1 MNCLIP
7 DFVLNCYYLWKSDS
21 SREPRELRNG
31 ETMLFNSMTFAIFL
45 PVVFLLYYA
54 LPHKYRWIFLLVASY
69 VFYMNLH
76 VGYGILLFLT
86 TVLTYFLARK
96 LENCTADTGRRSC
109 LLGGILPLV
118 LILLFYKTASPLID
132 RLNVLIDAGRLPMQP
147 ITVRILLPA
156 GVSFYFFQSMGYLID
171 VYKKKIP
178 AEKHFGYY
186 ALFVSFF
193 PQLLA
198 GPIGR
203 ADSLLPQYKKER
215 PFSYENV
222 TYGLRQMAW
231 GYFKKLVIA
240 DVFAAV
246 VDKVYNNAGS
256 YVGLVFIIVTVM
268 FAIEIYCD
276 FSGYSDIAIGCARLF
291 GIELMTNFKS
301 PYYSFTIK
309 EFWSRWHISLST
321 WFRDYVYIPLGGN
334 RVGRFRHCLNL
345 MITFLVSGFW
355 HGSSLTYI
363 LWGGIHGFL
372 QIVESFLYPKERN
385 GIRLTHKNHWWQ
397 LPITFI
403 LLCLSWIF
411 FRANTIQDALWIL
424 SRLFW
429 DASRPVNYLKTA
441 VICLDMP
448 YVSMFGM
455 FFSVVIL
462 GIYDYISL
470 KQDVIAL
477 ISRQNF
483 LVRWLIYVLLL
494 VVIALFSNKGIATEF
509 IYFQF

>member
-1 MNCLIP
+1 
-7 DFVLNCYYLWKSDS
+7 
-21 SREPRELRNG
+21 
-31 ETMLFNSMTFAIFL
+31 MLFNSITFAIFI
-45 PVVFLLYYA
+45 PIVFLLYYA
-54 LPHKYRWIFLLVASY
+54 LPHKYRWVFLLLASY

-76 VGYGILLFLT
+76 VGYGLLLFLST
-86 TVLTYFLARK
+86 ILTYTLALR
-96 LENCTADTGRRSC
+96 LEQAGSDRAKKQC
-109 LLGGILPLV
+109 LLWGILPLV
-118 LILLFYKTASPLID
+118 LILLFYKTANPIISLINT
-132 RLNVLIDAGRLPMQP
+132 RIHEGGLSLQP
-147 ITVRILLPA
+147 ITLSILLPA

-171 VYKKKIP
+171 VYKGKIH

-203 ADSLLPQYKKER
+203 ADSLLPQYKKEH
-215 PFSYENV
+215 PFRYESV
-222 TYGLRQMAW
+222 TYGLKQMAW

-240 DVFAAV
+240 DVFATV
-246 VDKVYNNAGS
+246 VNKIYDNCQA
-256 YVGLVFIIVTVM
+256 YVGLAFIIATVM

-301 PYYSFTIK
+301 PYFSFSIK

-345 MITFLVSGFW
+345 LITFLVSGFW
-355 HGSSLTYI
+355 HGSTLTY
-363 LWGGIHGFL
+363 LVWGGLHGLL
-372 QIVESFLYPKERN
+372 QILETFLYPKEKHGVR
-385 GIRLTHKNHWWQ
+385 IFHKKHWWQ
-397 LPITFI
+397 LPVTFL
-403 LLCLSWIF
+403 LLCFTWIF
-411 FRANTIQDALWIL
+411 FRANTIQDALFII

-429 DASRPVNYLKTA
+429 DASRPLNYLKTA
-441 VICLDMP
+441 AICLDVP
-448 YVSMFGM
+448 YASMFGM
-455 FFSVVIL
+455 LLAVVVL

-470 KQDVIAL
+470 KKDVILLLSKQHFL
-477 ISRQNF
+477 I
-483 LVRWLIYVLLL
+483 RWVVYVLLL
-494 VVIALFSNKGIATEF
+494 TVIVLFSNKGIATEF

>member
-1 MNCLIP
+1 
-7 DFVLNCYYLWKSDS
+7 
-21 SREPRELRNG
+21 
-31 ETMLFNSMTFAIFL
+31 MLFNSVTFGIFII
-45 PVVFLLYYA
+45 VVFILYY
-54 LPHKYRWIFLLVASY
+54 LVPHKYRWGFLLLASY

-76 VGYGILLFLT
+76 IGYGILLLAT
-86 TVLTYFLARK
+86 TVLTYILALKVEKAASHRQK
-96 LENCTADTGRRSC
+96 KQC

-118 LILLFYKTASPLID
+118 LILLFYKMGSPVINQINSLI
-132 RLNVLIDAGRLPMQP
+132 NAGRLSMQP
-147 ITVRILLPA
+147 ITLQILLPA
-156 GVSFYFFQSMGYLID
+156 GISFYFFQSMGYLID
-171 VYKKKIP
+171 VYNGKIS

-215 PFSYENV
+215 PFIYENV
-222 TYGLRQMAW
+222 TYGLKLMAW

-240 DVFAAV
+240 DIFAAI
-246 VDKVYNNAGS
+246 VDKVYNNAYS
-256 YVGLVFIIVTVM
+256 YVGLVFIIVTIM

-276 FSGYSDIAIGCARLF
+276 FSGYSDIAIGCAKLF
-291 GIELMTNFKS
+291 GIDLMTNFKS
-301 PYYSFTIK
+301 PYFSFSIK

-334 RVGRFRHCLNL
+334 RVKRWRHFLNL

-363 LWGGIHGFL
+363 LWGGIHGLL
-372 QIVESFLYPKERN
+372 QIIEIFLYPKTRKGVE
-385 GIRLTHKNHWWQ
+385 IIHKKHWWQ
-397 LPITFI
+397 LPITFL
-403 LLCLSWIF
+403 LLCFTWIF
-411 FRANTIQDALWIL
+411 FRANTIQDAFWVI

-429 DASRPVNYLKTA
+429 DASRPLNYLKTA
-441 VICLDMP
+441 VICLDIP
-448 YVSMFGM
+448 YMAMFGM
-455 FFSVVIL
+455 LLSIVIL

-470 KQDVIAL
+470 KQDVIQL
-477 ISRQNF
+477 ISKQNHF
-483 LVRWLIYVLLL
+483 VRWSIYVLLL